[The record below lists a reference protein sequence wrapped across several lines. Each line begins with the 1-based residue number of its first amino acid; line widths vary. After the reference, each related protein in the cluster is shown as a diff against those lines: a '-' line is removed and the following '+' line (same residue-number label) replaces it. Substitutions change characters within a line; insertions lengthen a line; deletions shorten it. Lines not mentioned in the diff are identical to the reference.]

1 LSCEGACE
9 FTDVIATGTV
19 DERQRGEQVTTTD
32 TGERR
37 RSGEARPVITELIDE
52 PTIQSIAEDAW
63 TALVGLD
70 EYLVALP
77 GELPDDVLSSWV
89 DVVGPWTGSVVLTT
103 GRQTAAELTRALLG
117 DHAPELLEHEDVAD
131 AFGEIANVVGGN
143 VKAALPG
150 PSGLSL
156 PDVGIAPAV
165 RNPEDVCR
173 VDVLWRGEPLTI
185 SVQGALPPLPV
196 PHPPHNPHKNEV

>member
-1 LSCEGACE
+1 M
-9 FTDVIATGTV
+9 
-19 DERQRGEQVTTTD
+19 TTTD

-37 RSGEARPVITELIDE
+37 RSGETRPVITELIDE
-52 PTIQSIAEDAW
+52 PTIQSIVEDAW
-63 TALVGLD
+63 IALVGED
-70 EYLVALP
+70 EYLLPVP
-77 GELPDDVLSSWV
+77 GELPADVVSSWV

-117 DHAPELLEHEDVAD
+117 DTAPELLEHEDVAD

-156 PDVGIAPAV
+156 PDVGEAPAV
-165 RNPEDVCR
+165 RNPEDVVR
-173 VDVLWRGEPLTI
+173 IDVLWRGQPLSI
-185 SVQGALPPLPV
+185 SVQGALPPLPGA
-196 PHPPHNPHKNEV
+196 HQ

>member
-1 LSCEGACE
+1 MS
-9 FTDVIATGTV
+9 TI
-19 DERQRGEQVTTTD
+19 D

-37 RSGEARPVITELIDE
+37 RVSDARPVITELIDE
-52 PTIQSIAEDAW
+52 PTVESIAQDAW
-63 TALVGLD
+63 IALVGED
-70 EYLVALP
+70 EILVPIP
-77 GELPDDVLSSWV
+77 GELPDDVVSSWV

-103 GRQTAAELTRALLG
+103 GAQTAADLTRALLG
-117 DHAPELLEHEDVAD
+117 DHAPELLDHEDVAD

-156 PDVGIAPAV
+156 PNVGDAPAV
-165 RNPEDVCR
+165 RNPDDVCR
-173 VDVLWRGEPLTI
+173 VDVLWRGQPLTI

-196 PHPPHNPHKNEV
+196 AHPHNEGAAALPENGASL